1 MDNSR
6 TKVDV
11 LDVDK
16 LKTVGLEKLRDV
28 VDNEVVKSTKF
39 NTLNTT
45 VDSLEN
51 NTPNGTSLI
60 HINPYNKEKQ
70 NLEKKQLEIVIKK
83 IPDTNGLVTTTVLHP
98 KISEVENKIPNTSSL
113 GSTTVLNTKISEVEN
128 KIPDNSEYI
137 TTQEFN
143 KLTAVNFAT
152 RLKQVD
158 LVKKETGFDNKLTTF
173 NKRISLK
180 KAKYLEV
187 QKKKKKKKN

>member
-51 NTPNGTSLI
+51 NTPNGTTLI
-60 HINPYNKEKQ
+60 HINPYNK
-70 NLEKKQLEIVIKK
+70 I
-83 IPDTNGLVTTTVLHP
+83 
-98 KISEVENKIPNTSSL
+98 
-113 GSTTVLNTKISEVEN
+113 
-128 KIPDNSEYI
+128 
-137 TTQEFN
+137 
-143 KLTAVNFAT
+143 
-152 RLKQVD
+152 
-158 LVKKETGFDNKLTTF
+158 
-173 NKRISLK
+173 
-180 KAKYLEV
+180 
-187 QKKKKKKKN
+187 